1 MIGEANE
8 ADEDG
13 QVRNA
18 SVYDDQEFYNSL
30 LNQYAALSMNRSAAV
45 IKQRHSKKK
54 EIQRKA
60 SKGRRMIFTVRE
72 GDADDGIGSPKVAE
86 LLYAREVSAYE
97 YRRGPTVRVSL
108 RKDGVKRLSCF
119 RYCFRLFIHL
129 CLLANVR
136 TLRYNSPV
144 R

>member
-1 MIGEANE
+1 MIGEPNE
-8 ADEDG
+8 TDEDG
-13 QVRNA
+13 QIRNA

-60 SKGRRMIFTVRE
+60 SKGRRMIFTVGEGAE
-72 GDADDGIGSPKVAE
+72 GDGSGPPEASE
-86 LLYAREVSAYE
+86 LLYAREVSSNG
-97 YRRGPTVRVSL
+97 YRRGPTVWVSL
-108 RKDGVKRLSCF
+108 RKDGVMRLSCF
-119 RYCFRLFIHL
+119 RYRFRLFIPL
-129 CLLANVR
+129 CLLENVR
-136 TLRYNSPV
+136 TIRYYSPF